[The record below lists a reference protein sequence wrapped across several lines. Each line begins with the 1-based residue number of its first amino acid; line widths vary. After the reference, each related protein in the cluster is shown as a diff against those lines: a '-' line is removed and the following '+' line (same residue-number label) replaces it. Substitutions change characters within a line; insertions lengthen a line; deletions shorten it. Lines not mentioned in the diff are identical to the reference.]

1 MSTHRERMSILHER
15 IHSNMNTGDDM
26 TRLHMS
32 IGLIEGRHPMPV
44 DYYIF
49 KKEEGEEYRNID
61 YPLDIDAL
69 YKEATQSFINAICDY
84 ENEVEYRCE
93 CPIANGANC
102 WTEVYGYEVHLYMTG
117 LGTARN
123 AALAA
128 WEKWAA
134 ANSSAELYLME
145 FDNETGQ
152 YTKTHWV
159 TRRRE
164 TPTYWPGIH
173 ALIVK
178 PLSSMEE
185 E

>member
-1 MSTHRERMSILHER
+1 MSIHREK
-15 IHSNMNTGDDM
+15 IHSNTNTGYVM
-26 TRLHMS
+26 APLYMS

-49 KKEEGEEYRNID
+49 EKREGEEYRNID
-61 YPLDIDAL
+61 NPHDTDAL
-69 YKEATQSFINAICDY
+69 NKEAVRSFITAICNY
-84 ENEVEYRCE
+84 ENTVQYSCE

-134 ANSSAELYLME
+134 SNSSAELYLME
-145 FDNETGQ
+145 FNNETGE

-159 TRRRE
+159 TQRRE
-164 TPTYWPGIH
+164 TPSYWPGIH